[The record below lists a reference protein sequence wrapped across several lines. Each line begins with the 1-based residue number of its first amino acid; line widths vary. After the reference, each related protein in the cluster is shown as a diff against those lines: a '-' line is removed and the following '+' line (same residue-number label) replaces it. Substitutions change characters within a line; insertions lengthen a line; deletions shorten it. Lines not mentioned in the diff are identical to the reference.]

1 MAAHGHGATSSGGLC
16 CQHAIIISRMH
27 SCTVKPNSRLVGHLQ
42 AFTTPLRLLPG
53 HAPSGAV
60 QASITRIECCISM
73 ATSRALPDWS
83 CTGQFYDVA
92 RKEIA
97 ALILSDDHPNVL
109 RCYAMEE
116 DEAFVY
122 LALER
127 CSQSLSDLM
136 QSDRGRLMDSAD
148 NPTEFACQVAP
159 MQAAPDFSL
168 TRAASSSVLCPCWE
182 SLASSSSSTCI
193 RLLFAR
199 RSSSG

>member
-1 MAAHGHGATSSGGLC
+1 M
-16 CQHAIIISRMH
+16 
-27 SCTVKPNSRLVGHLQ
+27 
-42 AFTTPLRLLPG
+42 
-53 HAPSGAV
+53 
-60 QASITRIECCISM
+60 
-73 ATSRALPDWS
+73 
-83 CTGQFYDVA
+83 A

-159 MQAAPDFSL
+159 LQAAPLHIPSSAAL
-168 TRAASSSVLCPCWE
+168 TSVLGPC
-182 SLASSSSSTCI
+182 
-193 RLLFAR
+193 
-199 RSSSG
+199 